1 MKGKIAVAFMAVLLA
16 VYLVLAGV
24 RAVAFIQSGEPVGI
38 AIGLALLILPLIGFW
53 ALARE
58 VAFGIR
64 SERLVR
70 RLDDLGGLTANDLPT
85 RPSGRPYREAADAQ
99 FPVAQAEVEA
109 EPDNWHAWLRLGLAY
124 DASGDRKRARG
135 AIRTAIALERS
146 ATSS

>member
-1 MKGKIAVAFMAVLLA
+1 MKGKIAVVVMAILL
-16 VYLVLAGV
+16 VFYLVLVGV
-24 RAVAFIQSGEPVGI
+24 RAVLFIQSGESIGI

-70 RLDDLGGLTANDLPT
+70 QLDDLGGLPSAELPV
-85 RPSGRPYREAADAQ
+85 RPSGRPYRDAADEQ
-99 FPVAQAEVEA
+99 FPAAQAEVEA
-109 EPDNWHAWLRLGLAY
+109 QPDSWHAWLRLGLAY

-135 AIRTAIALERS
+135 AIRTAIALER
-146 ATSS
+146 TPK

>member
-1 MKGKIAVAFMAVLLA
+1 MKGKIAVVVMAVLL
-16 VYLVLAGV
+16 VFYLVLAGV

-70 RLDDLGGLTANDLPT
+70 QLDDLGELPGTDLPV
-85 RPSGRPYREAADAQ
+85 RPSGRPYRDAADEQ
-99 FPVAQAEVEA
+99 FPAAQAAVEA
-109 EPDNWHAWLRLGLAY
+109 EPENWHAWLRLGLAY

-135 AIRTAIALERS
+135 AIRTAIALER
-146 ATSS
+146 TPK

>member
-1 MKGKIAVAFMAVLLA
+1 MKGKIAVAFMAVLLI
-16 VYLVLAGV
+16 VYLVLAGL
-24 RAVAFIQSGEPVGI
+24 RAVVFIQSGEPVGI

-70 RLDDLGGLTANDLPT
+70 RLDSLGGLPTVDLPR

-99 FPVAQAEVEA
+99 FPAAQAGAEA
-109 EPDNWHAWLRLGLAY
+109 EPTNWQAWLRLGLAY

-135 AIRTAIALERS
+135 AIRTAITLER
-146 ATSS
+146 THG

>member
-1 MKGKIAVAFMAVLLA
+1 MKGKVAVVLMAVLL
-16 VYLVLAGV
+16 VFYLVLVGV
-24 RAVAFIQSGEPVGI
+24 RAVLFIQSGEPVGI

-70 RLDDLGGLTANDLPT
+70 RLGELGELPAANLPV
-85 RPSGRPYREAADAQ
+85 RPSGRPYRDAADEQ
-99 FPVAQAEVEA
+99 FPAARAAVDA
-109 EPDNWHAWLRLGLAY
+109 EPENWHAWLRLGLAY

-135 AIRTAIALERS
+135 AIRTAIALER
-146 ATSS
+146 TPK

>member
-1 MKGKIAVAFMAVLLA
+1 MKGKIAVIVMAALL
-16 VYLVLAGV
+16 VFYLVLVGF
-24 RAVAFIQSGEPVGI
+24 RAVLFIQSGEPVGI

-70 RLDDLGGLTANDLPT
+70 QLDELGGLTAAVLPV
-85 RPSGRPYREAADAQ
+85 RPSGRPYRDAADEQ
-99 FPVAQAEVEA
+99 FPAAQAAVEA
-109 EPDNWHAWLRLGLAY
+109 EPGNWHAWLRLGLAY

-135 AIRTAIALERS
+135 AIRTAIDLERK
-146 ATSS
+146 

>member
-1 MKGKIAVAFMAVLLA
+1 MKGKIAVVVMAALL
-16 VYLVLAGV
+16 VFYLVLVGV
-24 RAVAFIQSGEPVGI
+24 RAVFFIQSGEPVGI

-70 RLDDLGGLTANDLPT
+70 QLDDLGGLSGADIPV
-85 RPSGRPYREAADAQ
+85 RPSGRPYRDAADEQ
-99 FPVAQAEVEA
+99 FPAAQAGVED
-109 EPDNWHAWLRLGLAY
+109 EPENWHAWLRLGLAY

-135 AIRTAIALERS
+135 AIRTAIALER
-146 ATSS
+146 TPK

>member
-1 MKGKIAVAFMAVLLA
+1 MKGKIAVAVMAALL
-16 VYLVLAGV
+16 VFYLVLVGV
-24 RAVAFIQSGEPVGI
+24 RAVLFIQSGEPVGI

-58 VAFGIR
+58 VTFGIR

-70 RLDDLGGLTANDLPT
+70 QLDDLGGFPSAVLPV
-85 RPSGRPYREAADAQ
+85 RPSGRPYRDAADEQ

-109 EPDNWHAWLRLGLAY
+109 EPENWQAWLRLGLAY

-146 ATSS
+146 H

>member
-1 MKGKIAVAFMAVLLA
+1 MKGKIAVVVMAVLL
-16 VYLVLAGV
+16 VFYLVLVGV
-24 RAVAFIQSGEPVGI
+24 RAVLFIQSGEPVGI
-38 AIGLALLILPLIGFW
+38 IIGLALLILPLIGFW

-70 RLDDLGGLTANDLPT
+70 QLDDLGGLPSADLPV
-85 RPSGRPYREAADAQ
+85 RPSGRPYRDAADEQ
-99 FPVAQAEVEA
+99 FPAAQAEVQA
-109 EPDNWHAWLRLGLAY
+109 EPENWHAWLRLGLAY

-146 ATSS
+146 H

>member
-1 MKGKIAVAFMAVLLA
+1 MKGKIAVVVMAVLL
-16 VYLVLAGV
+16 VFYLVLVGV
-24 RAVAFIQSGEPVGI
+24 RAVLFVQSGEPIGI

-70 RLDDLGGLTANDLPT
+70 QLDDLGGLPSADLPV
-85 RPSGRPYREAADAQ
+85 RPSGRPYRDAADEQ
-99 FPVAQAEVEA
+99 FPAAQAEVEA
-109 EPDNWHAWLRLGLAY
+109 EPENWHAWLRLGLAY

-135 AIRTAIALERS
+135 AIRTAIALER
-146 ATSS
+146 TPK